1 MSSSLICVRSQKSL
15 LWSHPT
21 ERLLRYIAGQ
31 HFIEQTGDS
40 TYALT
45 HYSKALADPQF
56 AHVFIFSS
64 RFQRPVLSN
73 FPKFA
78 QDTKYRN
85 PTNLEQSNYQDLYG
99 PGTSVFGAFKD
110 DPELGTSFNDAMKTF
125 ALNKTSWTDIYP
137 TDQIVSHLREGK
149 PLVIDIG
156 GGVGHDLERF
166 RARHPDVPHGSLI
179 LQDLPDVAQQA
190 QVKAPAI
197 TQAHD
202 MFTPEP
208 VKGARAYFLHNVLH
222 DWPDDQSAEILRNVT
237 KGMEK
242 GYSRL
247 LLNESVIEAK
257 GAHPDATTL
266 DMIMMMVFSSV
277 ERTEEHWR
285 KLIARVPELKL
296 VKIWTLP
303 EAVESVLELE
313 LA

>member
-1 MSSSLICVRSQKSL
+1 MCSIYNKLTTY
-15 LWSHPT
+15 HPT

-31 HFIEQTGDS
+31 HFVEQTDDS

-45 HYSKALADPQF
+45 HYSRALADPQF
-56 AHVFIFSS
+56 ANVFIFGS
-64 RFQRPVLSN
+64 RFQRPVLAN

-78 QDTKYRN
+78 QDTNYRN
-85 PTNLEQSNYQDLYG
+85 PTNLEQSNYQNLYG
-99 PGTSVFGAFKD
+99 PGTSVFGSFKD
-110 DPELGTSFNDAMKTF
+110 DPELGTAFNDSMKSF
-125 ALNKTSWTDIYP
+125 ALNKASWCDIYP
-137 TDQIVSHLREGK
+137 IDQIVAELREGK
-149 PLVIDIG
+149 PLVIDIA

-166 RARHPDVPHGSLI
+166 RARYPDVPHGSLI

-197 TQAHD
+197 TQSHD
-202 MFTPEP
+202 IFTPEP
-208 VKGARAYFLHNVLH
+208 VKGARAYFLHNILH
-222 DWPDDQSAEILRNVT
+222 DWPDDKSAEILRNVA

-247 LLNESVIEAK
+247 LLNENVIPAK

-266 DMIMMMVFSSV
+266 DMIMMMVISST

-285 KLIARVPELKL
+285 KLIARVPESKL

>member
-1 MSSSLICVRSQKSL
+1 MRLPSTKLIIYR
-15 LWSHPT
+15 HT

-31 HFIEQTGDS
+31 HFIDQTGDS

-45 HYSKALADPQF
+45 HYSRALADPRLN
-56 AHVFIFSS
+56 HIFIFGS
-64 RFQRPVLSN
+64 RFISPVFSN

-78 QDTKYRN
+78 ADTNYQN
-85 PTNLEQSNYQDLYG
+85 PTNLLESNYQNRYG
-99 PGTSVFGAFKD
+99 PGSSVFAIFKD
-110 DPELGTSFNDAMKTF
+110 DPELGTAFNDSMMSF

-137 TDQIVSHLREGK
+137 IDQIVSELKEGK
-149 PLVIDIG
+149 PLVVDVG

-166 RARHPDVPHGSLI
+166 RARYPDVPHGSLI

-190 QVKAPAI
+190 QVQAPAI

-208 VKGARAYFLHNVLH
+208 VMGAKVYFLHNILH
-222 DWPDDQSAEILRNVT
+222 DWPDDQSVEILRNVA

-247 LLNESVIEAK
+247 LLNENVIPAK
-257 GAHPDATTL
+257 GSHPLATMM
-266 DMIMMMVFSSV
+266 DMCMMMIFSSV

-285 KLIARVPELKL
+285 KLVARVPELKI
-296 VKIWTLP
+296 VKIWAKP